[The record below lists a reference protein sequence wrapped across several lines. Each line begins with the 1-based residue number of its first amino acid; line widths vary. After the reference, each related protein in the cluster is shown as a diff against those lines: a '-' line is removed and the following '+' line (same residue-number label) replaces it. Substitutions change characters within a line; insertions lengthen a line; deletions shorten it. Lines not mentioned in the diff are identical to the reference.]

1 LNFIWDKIT
10 EWLKGLLVSGIMSNL
25 SSLFDSIN
33 TRVGEVAATVGTT
46 PQAWNN
52 SIFQMIRTLSENV
65 VVPIAGIILTFVMCL
80 ELIQL
85 LIDRNNLHDFET
97 FIFFKWIFK
106 TFCAML
112 IVTNTWN
119 IVMAVFDVAQH
130 VVNQASGIIIGDT
143 TLDVTALLGN
153 MEQAL
158 MEMDVGPLFGL
169 WFVGVPFFFLT
180 KDALGTSMAAMLMIV
195 LMLPFFMFAMFER
208 HGQPLEVLLR
218 HFIQARFIKP
228 RTRVFQ
234 TDNFYTAIDQNIR
247 YHREVR
253 KILENQRKRKNQ
265 TDKG

>member
-1 LNFIWDKIT
+1 
-10 EWLKGLLVSGIMSNL
+10 
-25 SSLFDSIN
+25 
-33 TRVGEVAATVGTT
+33 
-46 PQAWNN
+46 
-52 SIFQMIRTLSENV
+52 MIRTLSENV

-106 TFCAML
+106 TFCAVL

-143 TLDVTALLGN
+143 ALDVTALMGN

-169 WFVGVPFFFLT
+169 
-180 KDALGTSMAAMLMIV
+180 
-195 LMLPFFMFAMFER
+195 
-208 HGQPLEVLLR
+208 
-218 HFIQARFIKP
+218 
-228 RTRVFQ
+228 
-234 TDNFYTAIDQNIR
+234 
-247 YHREVR
+247 
-253 KILENQRKRKNQ
+253 
-265 TDKG
+265 